1 MVSRLHEGT
10 SMKILR
16 FFQGPPRK
24 TGLSPSGADQID
36 KSLCAGP
43 RDPAPPESINT
54 MSREDMIHACR
65 RMATKELTLAEEAT
79 GKGRHAEH
87 IYNAASWSERAD
99 LLQRIEDKV
108 QKRKAL
114 DRAQSAADQR
124 KSLAE

>member
-1 MVSRLHEGT
+1 M

-16 FFQGPPRK
+16 FFRGPPPEA
-24 TGLSPSGADQID
+24 GLSPSSADQID
-36 KSLCAGP
+36 KILCANPGDP
-43 RDPAPPESINT
+43 RPPKSINT

-65 RMATKELTLAEEAT
+65 RMATKELALAEEAT
-79 GKGRHAEH
+79 GRGRHAEH

-114 DRAQSAADQR
+114 DRAQSTADQR
-124 KSLAE
+124 KSVAE